1 MLLSLVLVLLG
12 NSGSIMNAGASESAT
27 SQLTIAAMDGA
38 GHDII
43 GKYVELRQNGTLVDS
58 GFIPHTF
65 TVENSLEYQVGVAD
79 YRHYIFDHWADTGS
93 TDRWRSV
100 AVTDDARLVAVYKIT
115 VDNSVA
121 TGSSQGSNTGSSSSS
136 STGGTGGRGLTKA
149 VIIATPE
156 NGEPV
161 SPAGFQVSGVTIGNP
176 STVEVAVRDPLTDV
190 KTPYLVVNPANPGDF
205 TRWSYSLAVSNLAMT
220 QVDVRALF
228 SDGSQ
233 ETDSVSVYYYTTD
246 ESGANASNV
255 NNASSASTKVIKLQ
269 SSIRSA
275 DADRSVR
282 VINVADSL
290 HMTAATQTAIPA
302 AGIDVADKDHSN
314 TVTNENG
321 SDSSSWLLALEV
333 LIILGSGVAAV
344 FVWFLARKRKVLA
357 H

>member
-12 NSGSIMNAGASESAT
+12 NSGSIMNAGASESVT

-100 AVTDDARLVAVYKIT
+100 AVTDNARLVAVYKIT

-121 TGSSQGSNTGSSSSS
+121 TGPSQGSNTGSSS

-161 SPAGFQVSGVTIGNP
+161 SPAGFEVSGVTIGNP

-190 KTPYLVVNPANPGDF
+190 KTPYLAVNPANPGDF

-246 ESGANASNV
+246 ESGANAG
-255 NNASSASTKVIKLQ
+255 NASPASTKVIKLQ
-269 SSIRSA
+269 SSIRIA

-302 AGIDVADKDHSN
+302 AGIDVADKDHSS
-314 TVTNENG
+314 TVTNDNG